1 MLPSIGVVVP
11 TRNRPGLLR
20 RTLAA
25 IAAQDYL
32 GKVRTVVVYDQSPPD
47 PDLRGVKVLTNS
59 RTAGLAGARNTGILA
74 LDTDLIAFCDDDDEW
89 APDKLTA
96 QVAVLE
102 PDIDVTTC
110 AIEVRYRDRLVPR
123 LAGLQWVG
131 LDQLIRS
138 RMAMLHA
145 STFLVRRAALLDPQ
159 RLGLVAEDAP
169 GSQNEDWD
177 LLLRAA
183 RRGPI
188 RHLDRPLV
196 RVRWGTT
203 SHYAYEYATKI
214 SSLRWMMNRHP
225 EIAGCPP
232 GAGRCG
238 TRGRRCATTGASR
251 APPSRSPRS
260 PGWSGSNPCSR
271 RCTGAAAGSEAEP
284 GRRRSAGGRGSATV
298 GGWQQP
304 TPGSGSPTASS
315 CMSGDGPASG
325 GPSSSCTACRRTR
338 GCGTGSRRSCPRPG
352 TRYTRST
359 CARTATA
366 TPRRTGTTPRPPPRI
381 SPRSG

>member
-11 TRNRPGLLR
+11 TRNRPSLLR

-89 APDKLTA
+89 AP
-96 QVAVLE
+96 
-102 PDIDVTTC
+102 
-110 AIEVRYRDRLVPR
+110 
-123 LAGLQWVG
+123 
-131 LDQLIRS
+131 DQLIRS

-232 GAGRCG
+232 GA
-238 TRGRRCATTGASR
+238 
-251 APPSRSPRS
+251 
-260 PGWSGSNPCSR
+260 
-271 RCTGAAAGSEAEP
+271 
-284 GRRRSAGGRGSATV
+284 
-298 GGWQQP
+298 
-304 TPGSGSPTASS
+304 
-315 CMSGDGPASG
+315 
-325 GPSSSCTACRRTR
+325 
-338 GCGTGSRRSCPRPG
+338 
-352 TRYTRST
+352 
-359 CARTATA
+359 
-366 TPRRTGTTPRPPPRI
+366 
-381 SPRSG
+381 